1 MSDAPSLQTGTVLCS
16 GRYHVQKE
24 INRGG
29 SAVVYHGL
37 DRIQSRAVALKVMH
51 AHNGILE
58 LPVKAFQREVYYAA
72 GVLHDN
78 IVQLLDVF
86 VEGEQYVIVWEL
98 VNGPDL
104 LDLLNAA
111 PDKKL
116 PEPMVAYYFQ
126 QLINAVIFMH
136 NHGFCHRD
144 LKAENCVVDSS
155 TQRVKVIDFGLSKH
169 LESAM
174 TLGIGTPDYMAPELL
189 LEGHLDV
196 KSNRQAQSG
205 QSRQPRYNPRAVD
218 VWALGVMLYLLVT
231 GMYPFEDSSR
241 PGNVTATLRNIMHG
255 KMQSIPAFVSPA
267 CAEVIKK
274 ALSRHPKMRITLDEL
289 ASNAWVRTK
298 AAEYERQLVSGSAAR
313 SPFVSRLP
321 AIYGSHADMTAQ
333 STCTGQHANGCSA

>member
-1 MSDAPSLQTGTVLCS
+1 MISCFVKGEKL
-16 GRYHVQKE
+16 VQSTDSSHASV
-24 INRGG
+24 GCTW
-29 SAVVYHGL
+29 
-37 DRIQSRAVALKVMH
+37 QVMH
-51 AHNGILE
+51 AHSGILE
-58 LPVKAFQREVYYAA
+58 LPVKAFQREVDYAA
-72 GVLHDN
+72 GVVHDN

-104 LDLLNAA
+104 LDLLNGAH
-111 PDKKL
+111 DKKL

-136 NHGFCHRD
+136 NNGFCHRD
-144 LKAENCVVDSS
+144 LKAENCVLDSS
-155 TQRVKVIDFGLSKH
+155 TQCVKVIDFGLSKH

-174 TLGIGTPDYMAPELL
+174 TLGVGTPDYMAPELL

-196 KSNRQAQSG
+196 KSHQPAQSG
-205 QSRQPRYNPRAVD
+205 QCRRPRYNPRAVD

-231 GMYPFEDSSR
+231 GMYPFEDPSS

-289 ASNAWVRTK
+289 ASNAWVRSK
-298 AAEYERQLVSGSAAR
+298 AAEFECQLMSGSAAK
-313 SPFVSRLP
+313 SPVISCLS
-321 AIYGSHADMTAQ
+321 AIHGSHADMTAQ
-333 STCTGQHANGCSA
+333 QACTGQHVKGRSN